1 MSVMEYKCPSCGG
14 RIEFDSQTQQMKC
27 PFCDTTFDVEA
38 LKTYDEKLSQEKAQG
53 DDLNWDSQTTEW
65 REGEEEGMRVYSCD
79 SCGGEIIGDASMAAT
94 SCPFCDNP
102 TIIMGQF
109 TGMLKPDL
117 VIPFKLDK
125 KAAKEALKNHY
136 KKKRLLPKVFKTEN
150 HLEEI
155 KGIYVPFWLFDGKS
169 DGSITFNATKVR
181 KWSDSSNNYTET
193 SHFDVMRAGDV
204 SFKMIPVDGSD
215 KMADEMMESIEPYDW
230 NDAVDFQTAY
240 LSGYL
245 ADRYDVDSE
254 QAVGRANER
263 IVTSTADLFASTVQG
278 YSSVTLAGKNIKIK
292 NGKVRYALLP
302 VWILNTK
309 WKDKM
314 YLFAMNGQT
323 GKMIGDLPMDKGA
336 YAKWFVGT
344 TAVVAIVSCLIAIA
358 AGLA

>member
-14 RIEFDSQTQQMKC
+14 KIEFDSQTQQMKC

-38 LKTYDEKLSQEKAQG
+38 LKNYDEELSQEKSQG
-53 DDLNWDSQTTEW
+53 DELNWDSQTEEW
-65 REGEEEGMRVYSCD
+65 REGEEEGMRVYSCE

-94 SCPFCDNP
+94 SCPFCGNP

-125 KAAKEALKNHY
+125 KAAKEALKKHY
-136 KKKRLLPKVFKTEN
+136 GKKRLLPKVFKNEN

-169 DGSITFNATKVR
+169 DGHITFNATKVR
-181 KWSDSSNNYTET
+181 TWSDSSNNYTET
-193 SHFDVMRAGDV
+193 SHFNVMRSGDV
-204 SFKMIPVDGSD
+204 AFKMIPVDGSD

-230 NDAVDFQTAY
+230 NDVVDFQTAY

-245 ADRYDVDSE
+245 ADRYDVDSQ
-254 QAVGRANER
+254 QAIGRANER
-263 IVTSTADLFASTVQG
+263 IVKSTIDLFSSTVEG
-278 YSSVTLAGKNIKIK
+278 FSSVNVAGKNVKIK
-292 NGKVRYALLP
+292 NGKVNYALLP

-314 YLFAMNGQT
+314 YYFAMNGQT
-323 GKMIGDLPMDKGA
+323 GKLIGDLPMDKGA
-336 YAKWFVGT
+336 FAKWFIGI
-344 TAVVAIVSCLIAIA
+344 TAGVTVVVCLLAMA